1 MVFSVFLFLYFCIS
15 FYLFSCTPFFLQF
28 PLLLFFFLF
37 FNRLRAYRRAK
48 VFREVVRGV
57 VRLYAYVVVC
67 FCVCLFVV
75 CSFSVFACSFLF
87 CLVGCLCV
95 RVLFACLYVSLLML
109 AKAFQNACQ
118 NGRKIVQKLIKID
131 EKTEKI

>member
-1 MVFSVFLFLYFCIS
+1 MELVGKL
-15 FYLFSCTPFFLQF
+15 
-28 PLLLFFFLF
+28 

-57 VRLYAYVVVC
+57 MRLYACEVVC

-75 CSFSVFACSFLF
+75 CLFSVFACSFLF

-118 NGRKIVQKLIKID
+118 NARKIAQKWIKING
-131 EKTEKI
+131 KTGKIYKNGGLGVPEAIFGSFGAPGRH